1 MINRIHQQSI
11 TPQIFKFQIFKYTP
25 HIFKNQ
31 SIVKQRVITILS
43 TCPAP
48 AGTSAIFR
56 GVSML
61 YASFL
66 SCRSCLHVLAGWLQ
80 TLHSCKATTPLY
92 PPWEKH
98 FPCKQ
103 NSCSFPGGGIA
114 IPDCDNPPPHTHLAL
129 ASLSHDFTVFTDAVV
144 CTSPELGLIMLAVIT
159 VSQPPR
165 LQDLCAPSLHSGDC

>member
-1 MINRIHQQSI
+1 
-11 TPQIFKFQIFKYTP
+11 
-25 HIFKNQ
+25 
-31 SIVKQRVITILS
+31 
-43 TCPAP
+43 
-48 AGTSAIFR
+48 
-56 GVSML
+56 ML

-165 LQDLCAPSLHSGDC
+165 LQDLRAPSLHSGDCWSRAGFSSFWEWYHTATLSRNSKSSLMQAFSSFQKKINK

>member
-114 IPDCDNPPPHTHLAL
+114 IPDCDNPPHTHTPCFGQ
-129 ASLSHDFTVFTDAVV
+129 SLSWLHCIYRCCCMHLTWVR
-144 CTSPELGLIMLAVIT
+144 PHY
-159 VSQPPR
+159 VSCNYCEP
-165 LQDLCAPSLHSGDC
+165 AS